1 MEEPAKS
8 SEKRLDHLGW
18 PSLKE
23 WSHWGVGCT
32 QSENGHAQGNGGC
45 GWRDHGDIW
54 CFIGD
59 CSCPN
64 TEQAGTGGK
73 WPAWGNF
80 HVMRSGRGWRAWWL
94 GRVGNEKWTVVW
106 KRKIIVIGTE
116 PLTIQCNIHFQSST
130 LYSIWYIKT
139 GCLLPQI
146 SWLLFLEWQK
156 YSKVIYMPQYHLILN
171 MAQLDAKDF
180 PVVLFNVL
188 YVSMSVSGLLYYTV

>member
-45 GWRDHGDIW
+45 GRRDPGDIW

-106 KRKIIVIGTE
+106 KKKKS
-116 PLTIQCNIHFQSST
+116 LSLAQSHS
-130 LYSIWYIKT
+130 
-139 GCLLPQI
+139 
-146 SWLLFLEWQK
+146 
-156 YSKVIYMPQYHLILN
+156 
-171 MAQLDAKDF
+171 
-180 PVVLFNVL
+180 LFNAIFILRVQL
-188 YVSMSVSGLLYYTV
+188 YIPFGILKQDAYYPKFHDCFFWNGKSIPKWSICHNITWS